1 MHWIGWADI
10 WISQNADMQRY
21 IDAMMKWVVEV
32 SEVMNDEA
40 LRRAGLSP
48 LQRHFNLV
56 LGPRVKKPKLRR
68 EQK

>member
-1 MHWIGWADI
+1 
-10 WISQNADMQRY
+10 MQRY

-56 LGPRVKKPKLRR
+56 LGPRVKKPKVRS